1 MALRQEKDSSTHAP
15 SRAAVNLRDV
25 SLTYGQGVGA
35 AKVLD
40 RVSLEIPEGAFIS
53 LIGPSGC
60 GKTTLLRVVADL
72 VQPGSGTVLV
82 LDQSASQVRRSRGYG
97 YVFQSSALLS
107 WRTCRD
113 NVRLPLQ
120 VMGWPRARQDEACDT
135 ALRTVGLTDAAG
147 RYPFELSGGMQQR
160 VSIARAL
167 AFAPRLMLMD
177 EPFGA
182 LDEITRDGLNLHL
195 HRLWAEGGMTVIF
208 VTHSISEAAF
218 LSTHIAVMAARPGRI
233 VDTIVSDLPAT
244 RTAATRETP
253 EFQRLC
259 SRMRDALEE
268 SHSDA

>member
-1 MALRQEKDSSTHAP
+1 MMREIEKPLGENSAN
-15 SRAAVNLRDV
+15 AVEIRDL
-25 SLTYGQGVGA
+25 SLTYGRGSESTTA
-35 AKVLD
+35 LD
-40 RVSLEIPEGAFIS
+40 AVSLDIPEGAFVS

-60 GKTTLLRVVADL
+60 GKTTLLRLAADL
-72 VQPGSGTVLV
+72 VDPSSGSVVVLG
-82 LDQSASQVRRSRGYG
+82 QSARQVRQSRGYG
-97 YVFQSSALLS
+97 YVFQSSALLT

-120 VMGWPRARQDEACDT
+120 VMGWPRQRQDEACDK
-135 ALRTVGLTDAAG
+135 ALRTVGLTDAAN
-147 RYPFELSGGMQQR
+147 RFPYELSGGMQQR

-195 HRLWAEGGMTVIF
+195 HHLWAEGGMTVIF
-208 VTHSISEAAF
+208 VTHSIAEAAF
-218 LSTHIAVMAARPGRI
+218 LSTHIAVMASRPGRI

-259 SRMRDALEE
+259 IRMRTALEKG
-268 SHSDA
+268 HSDA